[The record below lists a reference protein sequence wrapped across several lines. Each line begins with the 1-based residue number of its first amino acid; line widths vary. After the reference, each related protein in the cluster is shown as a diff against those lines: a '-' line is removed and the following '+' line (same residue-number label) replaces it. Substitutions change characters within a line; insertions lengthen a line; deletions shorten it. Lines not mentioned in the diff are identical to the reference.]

1 MVIYI
6 DTREKKNAHI
16 MSYFLRHGIVFQSKK
31 LDCGDYWAE
40 GSPVIIERKSSLLEL
55 AGNITKDGGKRISA
69 ELKRIPA
76 DKRLVLL
83 VEENISLDA
92 VKDWRSPRTKFLGVA
107 LHRYLLAWM
116 DKYQIEVQFCHKNSS
131 GKRIAALLCW
141 GEGND
146 ADIH

>member
-76 DKRLVLL
+76 DKRLVLAQSADEIFGRGAASIL
-83 VEENISLDA
+83 IGLDGQISNRGA
-92 VKDWRSPRTKFLGVA
+92 VLPQKQQRETDCSFA
-107 LHRYLLAWM
+107 LW
-116 DKYQIEVQFCHKNSS
+116 
-131 GKRIAALLCW
+131 W
-141 GEGND
+141 
-146 ADIH
+146 